1 MIDMK
6 ILHENC
12 DLEKDNNTQLPNN
25 AYVVKYLIDGTE
37 HFDIAMSQKKVEI
50 FDAYYD
56 KYRKDLI
63 SIIQSKGVVSPK
75 LWNIQ
80 PKEKK

>member
-1 MIDMK
+1 MK

-12 DLEKDNNTQLPNN
+12 DLEKDNNIQLPNN
-25 AYVVKYLIDGTE
+25 AYVVKYLIDGAE